1 MLGGHKNIMWSK
13 NIQIESKLKFWLLDM
28 KSLSYRIRNIAKLEI
43 VPIQARTSKIF
54 LNENKIF
61 GFKKS
66 EHLYLREVLIYA
78 DKLPIMYAR
87 TILPS
92 RCLRGFWHKIR
103 KLNNKPLADI
113 VFRTNHINRSRFKF
127 KKPSINDDFTKRIA
141 TFDLKN
147 TNILATRQSIF
158 KNRNEKVLLTEVFF
172 NNFEKFDYLDG

>member
-1 MLGGHKNIMWSK
+1 MWSK
-13 NIQIESKLKFWLLDM
+13 NIQLDSKLKFWLLDM

-43 VPIQARTSKIF
+43 VPIEARTSKIF
-54 LNENKIF
+54 LNEKKIF
-61 GFKKS
+61 GYKKS

-87 TILPS
+87 TILPL

-113 VFRTNHINRSRFKF
+113 VFKKKLIVRSEFKF
-127 KKPSINDDFTKRIA
+127 KKSSINDDFSKRIIA
-141 TFDLKN
+141 FDLKN
-147 TNILATRQSIF
+147 TNILATRQSTF

-172 NNFEKFDYLDG
+172 SNFEQFDYLDG

>member
-1 MLGGHKNIMWSK
+1 MMWSK
-13 NIQIESKLKFWLLDM
+13 NIQIESQLKFWLLDM

-43 VPIQARTSKIF
+43 VPIDTRISKIF
-54 LNENKIF
+54 LNEKKIF
-61 GFKKS
+61 GYKKS
-66 EHLYLREVLIYA
+66 EYLYLREVLIYA

-92 RCLRGFWHKIR
+92 RCLRGFWHKIK

-113 VFRTNHINRSRFKF
+113 VFRRKHIVRSRFQF
-127 KKPSINDDFTKRIA
+127 KKSSINDDFTKRIA

-147 TNILATRQSIF
+147 TNILATRQSTF

-172 NNFEKFDYLDG
+172 NNFEKFDYLNG